1 MPLIKPQGL
10 QGLKGLG
17 NLSKQEYDSFVER
30 NKDLISQH
38 GYDPVYINNLY
49 SNKQFIDKFGMD
61 QFKAIPDINMRN
73 NLFKDTVVGEEFD
86 KLYSPINA
94 DGTRDNTKGLGSNW
108 EKYSQ
113 MSTDAKLRLL
123 ESDYLKPSEFE
134 ENWQKHLNT
143 IDTKAEVQSNSGIGA
158 FMPLGA
164 SMGAPMLS
172 TSTGSR
178 AADAIS
184 ALGSDEGAKKALQ
197 DRNNA
202 TLEHIYNDD
211 ADTKAASLGSVVS
224 QVYNS
229 ADPSIVGRSDEETTK
244 LFKAAITPNA
254 ATGNLGIPE
263 YASHYGVIEGEGI
276 SSEMKD
282 FTIDDMRQ
290 VLAKKAVYDQYM
302 SPEMASTA
310 LNNEAK
316 RYIHDHQGF
325 GKRASLFAK
334 DVAIAAT
341 SYTMDKINGFGN
353 LGFMVADAIG
363 DKPTVYIDDR
373 GEVLPLD
380 DQRVVN
386 TQQGKGYQD
395 EEGNFHPVHAQQ
407 IDRTTLY
414 NMGKNVGVFDT
425 AGSNNESI
433 LNPQDWTRKEQFGVW
448 DADLAKQYE
457 RLGSSPYK
465 VAYNP
470 NDDRDLAY
478 EAFKMMS
485 FGLADAGAQLIPFGI
500 GAFGKAMST
509 ASYMGKLGRAAGAFT
524 NAASKFLTAETRVGQ
539 VLQGGLGALGIAEAY
554 QRGAFQE
561 TLAQNMANLEET
573 ALEMSRDE
581 IYNQY
586 NSDDKY
592 KQTVDSLVDAR
603 AAEMKTEYMASL
615 GEKGQRQVVDEAKI
629 DEMIRARAQEQVL
642 GEMVQQ
648 RVAERKNTQEY
659 ANMQEEAINSAGQAA
674 TNTFW
679 PEAIKYGLVNT
690 FGYRKFLY
698 SNPTSVAQKAQQ
710 TFNGIRE
717 ITTSTGKKRLT
728 TDLGKTLTNGEK
740 WRSFGKTA
748 GSMFWGGAWTNGT
761 DDMMVDAAE
770 RVNEDSFNRYL
781 HDYKTGE
788 STADTYGFADGAYS
802 YWMGLNNSLG
812 QQTTGEA
819 ALVGGFGS
827 LVSANLHF
835 TNIASLATKEGR
847 QAYKDNFIQRY
858 KRDADGMIEKDADGN
873 PIIENVNWK
882 ENWRDRLGF
891 FIQNGVLN
899 EYYGKKQN
907 IRDMQRHADYVN
919 DLLDNQDDFN
929 IIQNLV
935 ASDIGRDNAANVGDE
950 KTMRFIQAF
959 NAIDALEHLA
969 QDEKDPTTLSSVV
982 NDRKALIERAAKL
995 GTEEEHDFTDEE
1007 LSNLAAQYYSNNAI
1021 PQTEQNTE
1029 IALQNIGQNARKMQE
1044 AYEAYND
1051 AEQHIQQMEE
1061 GMGSPVVPIVRAKM
1075 KLSLALDNHW
1085 RDRINTMKDEI
1096 GDASAEEAV
1105 PIGETL
1111 IATYGGKKTADS
1123 MLKAYNTAE
1132 PVLIGRVTDAVDK
1145 MQKKLDSYNEAQENL
1160 RNATTSEEVFQA
1172 QVTLKK
1178 AKDAYEDAVE
1188 EKMFHEDNL
1197 TSFREKKQALEESL
1211 AAWEKG
1217 DKSRVLS
1224 SDEIMALDPVT
1235 RARMMHQDNRG
1246 LYTTKQQKQIEKL
1259 EGKLKKQDPNALQK
1273 IQDIALLTTRVNQN
1287 EDAYNRISRNP
1298 DAAAVQLERQQ
1309 DEAAKNAVKTIN
1321 NRNAQI
1327 MAEYI
1332 NQMDQALVGR
1342 KDISQKQK
1350 DDYAY
1355 RTLRNKSSK
1364 LLDIIEEQQLLPQY
1378 QKQVAD
1384 AKEWGQITTDIDA
1397 VISEAD
1403 NTDEWKANISRNV
1416 SQVIDS
1422 ANSKEGVI
1430 AALEKVI
1437 DDTDNTQAATDVETV
1452 LQGLEKLGYQRDATV
1467 IEKREKR
1474 RARQA
1479 QEKAAKE
1486 AAAKKS
1492 QEDAQAEAAKKAAEA
1507 EEWANKANKKPG
1519 AFEDVNLED
1528 VPLGSDEAKD
1538 TNEEDVKEDNK
1549 NEVKAEKYGKDISK
1563 VANAT
1568 ADDYSIIHREL
1579 TSSGKEDYEKNPE
1592 KLQNDLNAE
1601 VDATVDY
1608 LNSKVTAREYLKRL
1622 GYSTGDEHSWLDN
1635 KATTQEDI
1643 IKEANKKAELYK
1655 KFISEN
1661 SQQIAESPVN
1671 NNMESNLIDN
1681 GETVQGKSSTID
1693 EQATVEGQKEQHTS
1707 DEITD
1712 VATVNG
1718 TGEHVIENSTTT
1730 LSGNAMSEYQ
1740 SDPLQNEGKLEH
1752 KKGESSNDSMSKF
1765 YAWMDA
1771 AGIKLQN
1778 IIDTELAEIL
1788 RRNPQ
1793 AKVKF
1798 MAVRP
1803 QSNATNDGDMK
1814 RHLMLVLDY
1823 DNSINK
1829 GITNIHNDENGGVL
1843 ESNDKK
1849 YLVIG
1854 IAGYGN
1860 KNADKL
1866 ALYDILFSNNPNS
1879 QNGYGLVRRGMGE
1892 FFRNNP
1898 NERFYVPEGLS
1909 TEVVSGT
1916 LIPGYIVKQLEGEE
1930 NAQYRSVTELLKE
1943 QQRNPLGLDMQS
1955 LAWGIQ
1961 EKTKFLVVG
1970 TSLDRVMV
1978 PRNVEGN
1985 LGSAFVLVPAAN
1997 GKMVP
2002 SYLKPLFY
2010 NEMNDGK
2017 LKDRINDLLMDVVS
2031 PNYATRLAAVNELS
2045 KIFYFG
2051 KDGDNILLGKDGS
2064 RHSNEVSLKRGED
2077 TLKTFVL
2084 NSDFDRQQFME
2095 AIADMNPRINI
2106 TASVLQSPVM
2116 LQQYDEAG
2124 ALQTDVAR
2132 LSTAGSAYS
2141 IYGVDAQGN
2150 MIKPDVVNNDIPR
2163 DAANTEFRNGDKTQV
2178 IYNHNFY
2185 QYDATTDQYLLNG
2198 EVVRDANILKQL
2210 DYNKRIIE
2218 NGLAPV
2224 QTEGIWKY
2232 YILGSEEHPEV
2243 VKVNKNTY
2251 EVQEVKSKQAQDLI
2265 DKVAKEKAD
2274 QERDAA
2280 AKQEMDKLDKMQKEA
2295 IEKGEANLSEN
2306 WVIDPETGELIAES
2320 MLKEKKEK
2328 EVETPIEQQ
2337 NPSQK
2342 EAASRNEVKPQ
2353 IGTQGNTQTLNDLV
2367 KSKAYRVRVIT
2378 TVRNK
2383 WPQAPTKITELE
2395 QFLRD
2400 KNIEVDAIGTSETD
2414 VQAWIKTLE
2423 DCR

>member
-1 MPLIKPQGL
+1 MPIIKPQGL
-10 QGLKGLG
+10 EGLKGLG
-17 NLSKQEYDSFVER
+17 SLSERDYNAFVDR
-30 NKDLISQH
+30 NKDLIAAH
-38 GYDPVYINNLY
+38 AYDPIYINNLY
-49 SNKQFIDKFGMD
+49 SNKQFIDKFGID
-61 QFKAIPDINMRN
+61 QFKAIPDINVRN
-73 NLFKDTVVGEEFD
+73 NLFKDAIVGEEFD
-86 KLYSPINA
+86 KLYNPFNA
-94 DGTRDNTKGLGSNW
+94 DGTRDNSKGLGKDW

-113 MSTDAKLRLL
+113 MSTDAKLKLL
-123 ESDYLKPSEFE
+123 ESDYLMPSEFE
-134 ENWQKHLNT
+134 ENWQKHLDT
-143 IDTKAEVQSNSGIGA
+143 VDTKAEVQSNSGAGA
-158 FMPLGA
+158 FMPLGV
-164 SMGAPMLS
+164 SIGSPMLS
-172 TSTGSR
+172 TSTGSK
-178 AADAIS
+178 AADALS
-184 ALGSDEGAKKALQ
+184 ALGSAEGAKKALQ

-202 TLEHIYNDD
+202 TLEHIYNDESD
-211 ADTKAASLGSVVS
+211 SRAASLGDVVS

-229 ADPSIVGRSDEETTK
+229 ADPSIVGGSDEETTK
-244 LFKAAITPNA
+244 LFKAAITPDA

-325 GKRASLFAK
+325 GKRAGLFAK

-363 DKPTVYIDDR
+363 DKPAVYVDDR

-380 DQRVVN
+380 DKRVVD
-386 TQQGKGYQD
+386 TQYGKGYQD
-395 EEGNFHPVHAQQ
+395 EQGNFHPVHAEQ
-407 IDRTTLY
+407 INRTTLY

-448 DADLAKQYE
+448 DADIAKQYE
-457 RLGSSPYK
+457 KLGSSPYK

-478 EAFKMMS
+478 ESFKMMS

-500 GAFGKAMST
+500 GAFGKAVST
-509 ASYMGKLGRAAGAFT
+509 ANYMGRLGRAAGAFT
-524 NAASKFLTAETRVGQ
+524 NAASKYLTAETKWGRGI
-539 VLQGGLGALGIAEAY
+539 QGIAAALGIAEAY

-561 TLAQNMANLEET
+561 TLAQNMANLEED
-573 ALEMSRDE
+573 ALEMSRNE

-586 NSDDKY
+586 NSDDAY
-592 KQTVDSLVDAR
+592 KKTIDSLVDAR

-615 GEKGQRQVVDEAKI
+615 GENAQKQIVDEEKL
-629 DEMIRARAQEQVL
+629 DEMLRARAQEQVL

-659 ANMQEEAINSAGQAA
+659 ADLQEEAINSAGQAA

-679 PEAIKYGLVNT
+679 PEAIKYSLVNT

-698 SNPTSVAQKAQQ
+698 SNPTSVAQKTQK

-717 ITTSTGKKRLT
+717 ITTSAGRKRLT
-728 TDLGKTLTNGEK
+728 TDLRKTLTNAEK
-740 WRSFGKTA
+740 WKSLGKTA
-748 GSMFWGGAWTNGT
+748 SSMFWGGAWTNGT

-770 RVNEDSFNRYL
+770 RINEDSFNRYL
-781 HDYKTGE
+781 HDYRTGE

-812 QQTTGEA
+812 QETTREA

-835 TNIASLATKEGR
+835 TNIASLFTKEGK
-847 QAYKDNFIQRY
+847 QAYKDNFLQKY
-858 KRDADGMIEKDADGN
+858 KRDADGMIERDADGN
-873 PIIENVNWK
+873 PVIEKINWK

-907 IRDMQRHADYVN
+907 MRDMQRHADYVN
-919 DLLDNQDDFN
+919 DLLDNYDDFN
-929 IIQNLV
+929 IIKNLV

-959 NAIDALEHLA
+959 NAIDALEGLA
-969 QDEKDPTTLSSVV
+969 KDEKDPTTLSSIV
-982 NDRKALIERAAKL
+982 NDRKTLIERAAKL
-995 GTEEEHDFTDEE
+995 GTEEENDFTDEE

-1021 PQTEQNTE
+1021 PQSEQNTE

-1044 AYEAYND
+1044 AYKAYND

-1061 GMGSPVVPIVRAKM
+1061 GMGSPIVSIVRAKM

-1085 RDRINTMKDEI
+1085 RDRIKTMKDEI
-1096 GDASAEEAV
+1096 GDISTDEAA
-1105 PIGETL
+1105 PTGETL

-1123 MLKAYNTAE
+1123 MLKAYNAAE
-1132 PVLIGRVTDAVDK
+1132 PVLIGKVTDAVDK
-1145 MQKKLDSYNEAQENL
+1145 AQKKLNAYNEAQENL
-1160 RNATTSEEVFQA
+1160 RNAATSKETFQA
-1172 QVTLKK
+1172 QVALKK
-1178 AKDAYEDAVE
+1178 AKDAYDDAVE

-1197 TSFREKKQALEESL
+1197 TSFREKKQTLEESL

-1217 DKSRVLS
+1217 DKSKVLS
-1224 SDEIMALDPVT
+1224 TDEIMALDPVT

-1246 LYTTKQQKQIEKL
+1246 LYSTKQQKQIEKL
-1259 EGKLKKQDPNALQK
+1259 EGRLKKQGPNALQK
-1273 IQDIALLTTRVNQN
+1273 IQDISLLTTRVNQN

-1298 DAAAVQLERQQ
+1298 DAASVQLERQQ
-1309 DEAAKNAVKTIN
+1309 EEAAKNAVKTIN

-1342 KDISQKQK
+1342 KGVSQKQK
-1350 DDYAY
+1350 DDYVY
-1355 RTLRNKSSK
+1355 RTLRNKSPK
-1364 LLDIIEEQQLLPQY
+1364 LLDIIEERQMLPQY

-1384 AKEWGQITTDIDA
+1384 AKEWGQITSDIDA

-1403 NTDEWKANISRNV
+1403 NSSEWKANISRNI
-1416 SQVIDS
+1416 SQVIDN
-1422 ANSKEGVI
+1422 ANSKDGVI

-1437 DDTDNTQAATDVETV
+1437 DDTDNTQAAADVEVV

-1467 IEKREKR
+1467 IEKRGKR
-1474 RARQA
+1474 KARQA

-1486 AAAKKS
+1486 AAAKKA
-1492 QEDAQAEAAKKAAEA
+1492 QEDAQAEAAKKATEEQEKKWVAESQQKQTVNA
-1507 EEWANKANKKPG
+1507 DGSNLQNPWDVAPIDQSEETAIQQG
-1519 AFEDVNLED
+1519 EL
-1528 VPLGSDEAKD
+1528 SEA
-1538 TNEEDVKEDNK
+1538 V
-1549 NEVKAEKYGKDISK
+1549 DISEENTEVEQQK
-1563 VANAT
+1563 P
-1568 ADDYSIIHREL
+1568 D
-1579 TSSGKEDYEKNPE
+1579 SS
-1592 KLQNDLNAE
+1592 
-1601 VDATVDY
+1601 VD
-1608 LNSKVTAREYLKRL
+1608 
-1622 GYSTGDEHSWLDN
+1622 
-1635 KATTQEDI
+1635 
-1643 IKEANKKAELYK
+1643 
-1655 KFISEN
+1655 
-1661 SQQIAESPVN
+1661 
-1671 NNMESNLIDN
+1671 NNMENNIIDN

-1693 EQATVEGQKEQHTS
+1693 EQAIVEGQKEQHTS
-1707 DEITD
+1707 DEVTD

-1718 TGEHVIENSTTT
+1718 AGEHVIENSTTT

-1740 SDPLQNEGKLEH
+1740 SEPLQKEGKLEH
-1752 KKGESSNDSMSKF
+1752 KKGATPNDSMSKF

-1798 MAVRP
+1798 MVVRP

-1814 RHLMLVLDY
+1814 RHLLLVLDY
-1823 DNSINK
+1823 DNGINR

-1843 ESNDKK
+1843 ESNGKK

-1854 IAGYGN
+1854 VAGYGN

-1909 TEVVSGT
+1909 TEIVAGS
-1916 LIPGYIVKQLEGEE
+1916 LIPGYIVKQLEGDE
-1930 NAQYRSVTELLKE
+1930 NAQYKSVAELLND

-1961 EKTKFLVVG
+1961 EKTKFLAVG
-1970 TSLDRVMV
+1970 TSLDRVMI

-2010 NEMNDGK
+2010 NEIRDGK
-2017 LKDRINDLLMDVVS
+2017 LKDRITNLLMDVVS
-2031 PNYATRLAAVNELS
+2031 PNYDTRLAAVNELS
-2045 KIFYFG
+2045 RIFYFG

-2077 TLKTFVL
+2077 TLRTFVL

-2095 AIADMNPRINI
+2095 AMADMNPRINI
-2106 TASVLQSPVM
+2106 TSSVLQSPVM

-2124 ALQTDVAR
+2124 ALQTDIAR
-2132 LSTAGSAYS
+2132 LATAGSSYS

-2150 MIKPDVVNNDIPR
+2150 TIKPDAVNNDIPR

-2178 IYNHNFY
+2178 VYDHNFY
-2185 QYDATTDQYLLNG
+2185 QYDSTTDQYLLNG
-2198 EVVRDANILKQL
+2198 EVVKDANILKNL
-2210 DYNKRIIE
+2210 DYNRRIIE
-2218 NGLAPV
+2218 SGLAPV

-2251 EVQEVKSKQAQDLI
+2251 DVQEIKNEQAQALI
-2265 DKVAKEKAD
+2265 EKVAKEKAD
-2274 QERDAA
+2274 KEREEA
-2280 AKQEMDKLDKMQKEA
+2280 AKQEMEKLDKMQREA
-2295 IEKGEANLSEN
+2295 LERGEANLSEE
-2306 WVIDPETGELIAES
+2306 WVVDPETGELIAES
-2320 MLKEKKEK
+2320 ELKKKERKK
-2328 EVETPIEQQ
+2328 EETPAEPQS
-2337 NPSQK
+2337 PSQEG
-2342 EAASRNEVKPQ
+2342 EAARSAAKPQ
-2353 IGTQGNTQTLNDLV
+2353 VGQVNTQTLNDLV
-2367 KSKAYRVRVIT
+2367 KSKAYRVRVIAT
-2378 TVRNK
+2378 IKNK

-2395 QFLRD
+2395 QFLRG
-2400 KNIEVDAIGTSETD
+2400 KNIEVDAIGTSEAD

>member
-17 NLSKQEYDSFVER
+17 NLSQQEYDSFVAR
-30 NKDLISQH
+30 NKDLIAAHS
-38 GYDPVYINNLY
+38 YDPVYINNLY
-49 SNKQFIDKFGMD
+49 SNKQFIDKFGIE
-61 QFKAIPDINMRN
+61 QFKAMPDINMRN
-73 NLFKDTVVGEEFD
+73 NLFKDTIVGEEFD

-94 DGTRDNTKGLGSNW
+94 DGTRDNTKGLGSSW

-113 MSTDAKLRLL
+113 MSTDAKLKLL

-143 IDTKAEVQSNSGIGA
+143 IDTKADVQSNSGIGA

-172 TSTGSR
+172 TSTGSK

-184 ALGSDEGAKKALQ
+184 ALGSAEGAKKALQ

-211 ADTKAASLGSVVS
+211 ADTRAASLGDVVS
-224 QVYNS
+224 KVYNS
-229 ADPSIVGRSDEETTK
+229 ADSSVVGRSDEETTK
-244 LFKAAITPNA
+244 LFKAAITPDP

-263 YASHYGVIEGEGI
+263 YASHYGIIEGEGV
-276 SSEMKD
+276 SSEMEN

-325 GKRASLFAK
+325 GKRAGLFAK

-380 DQRVVN
+380 DQKVVN
-386 TQQGKGYQD
+386 TQQGKGYLD
-395 EEGNFHPVHAQQ
+395 EEGNFHPVHAEQ
-407 IDRTTLY
+407 IDRTALY

-457 RLGSSPYK
+457 KLGSSPYK

-500 GAFGKAMST
+500 GAFGRAMST
-509 ASYMGKLGRAAGAFT
+509 ANYMGRLGRAAGAFT
-524 NAASKFLTAETRVGQ
+524 NAASKFLTAETRFGQ
-539 VLQGGLGALGIAEAY
+539 ILQGGAGALGIAEAY

-561 TLAQNMANLEET
+561 TLAQNMANLEES
-573 ALEMSRDE
+573 ALEMSRNE

-592 KQTVDSLVDAR
+592 KQTVDSLVGAR

-615 GEKGQRQVVDEAKI
+615 GEKGQRQIVDEAKI
-629 DEMIRARAQEQVL
+629 DEVIRARAQEQVL

-659 ANMQEEAINSAGQAA
+659 ADMQEEAINSAGQAA

-717 ITTSTGKKRLT
+717 ITTSAGKKRLT

-770 RVNEDSFNRYL
+770 RINEDSFNRYL

-812 QQTTGEA
+812 QETTKEA

-847 QAYKDNFIQRY
+847 QAYKDNFLQRY

-899 EYYGKKQN
+899 EYYGKKQS

-935 ASDIGRDNAANVGDE
+935 ASDVGRDNAANVGDE

-1029 IALQNIGQNARKMQE
+1029 LALQNIGQNARKMQE

-1085 RDRINTMKDEI
+1085 RDRINTMKDEL
-1096 GDASAEEAV
+1096 GDTSSEETT
-1105 PIGETL
+1105 PTGETL
-1111 IATYGGKKTADS
+1111 VATYGGKKTADS
-1123 MLKAYNTAE
+1123 MLKAYSTAE
-1132 PVLIGRVTDAVDK
+1132 PVLIGRVTDSVDK
-1145 MQKKLDSYNEAQENL
+1145 MQKKLDNYNEAQENF
-1160 RNATTSEEVFQA
+1160 RNAATSEEIFQA

-1178 AKDAYEDAVE
+1178 AKDAYDDAVE

-1197 TSFREKKQALEESL
+1197 TSFREKKQVLEESL

-1217 DKSRVLS
+1217 DKSKVLS
-1224 SDEIMALDPVT
+1224 ADEIMALDPVT
-1235 RARMMHQDNRG
+1235 RARMMHQDNRS

-1259 EGKLKKQDPNALQK
+1259 EGRLKKQDPNALQK
-1273 IQDIALLTTRVNQN
+1273 IQDIALLVARVNQN

-1298 DAAAVQLERQQ
+1298 DAAAVQLESQQ
-1309 DEAAKNAVKTIN
+1309 EEAAKNAVKTIN

-1350 DDYAY
+1350 DNYVY
-1355 RTLRNKSSK
+1355 RTLRNKNSK

-1384 AKEWGQITTDIDA
+1384 AKEWGQITSDIDA

-1403 NTDEWKANISRNV
+1403 SSNEWKANISRNI
-1416 SQVIDS
+1416 SQVIDNV
-1422 ANSKEGVI
+1422 NSKKGVI

-1437 DDTDNTQAATDVETV
+1437 DDTDNTQSAADVETV

-1492 QEDAQAEAAKKAAEA
+1492 QEDAQAEAAKKAAEEQEKKWVEESKQKNTVNADGSNLQSPWDVAPIDQSEETA
-1507 EEWANKANKKPG
+1507 EQKGELS
-1519 AFEDVNLED
+1519 ESIDM
-1528 VPLGSDEAKD
+1528 
-1538 TNEEDVKEDNK
+1538 TEEDKTANGEQQ
-1549 NEVKAEKYGKDISK
+1549 KAE
-1563 VANAT
+1563 
-1568 ADDYSIIHREL
+1568 
-1579 TSSGKEDYEKNPE
+1579 SS
-1592 KLQNDLNAE
+1592 
-1601 VDATVDY
+1601 
-1608 LNSKVTAREYLKRL
+1608 
-1622 GYSTGDEHSWLDN
+1622 
-1635 KATTQEDI
+1635 
-1643 IKEANKKAELYK
+1643 
-1655 KFISEN
+1655 
-1661 SQQIAESPVN
+1661 VN

-1681 GETVQGKSSTID
+1681 GDTVQGKSSTID
-1693 EQATVEGQKEQHTS
+1693 EQAAVEGQKEQHTS
-1707 DEITD
+1707 DEVID

-1740 SDPLQNEGKLEH
+1740 SEPLQKHGVIKRKEDTSTHRRMEKY
-1752 KKGESSNDSMSKF
+1752 F
-1765 YAWMDA
+1765 AWMDA

-1798 MAVRP
+1798 MVIKP
-1803 QSNATNDGDMK
+1803 QDNATHDGDMK
-1814 RHLMLVLDY
+1814 THLMLVLDY
-1823 DNSINK
+1823 DNNINK

-1843 ESNDKK
+1843 RSNGKN

-1854 IAGYGN
+1854 VVGYGN
-1860 KNADKL
+1860 NNADKL
-1866 ALYDILFSNNPNS
+1866 ALYDILFSKS
-1879 QNGYGLVRRGMGE
+1879 LKSKNGIGLAKRGSGK
-1892 FFRNNP
+1892 FFEDNL

-1909 TEVVSGT
+1909 TEVVAGS

-1930 NAQYRSVTELLKE
+1930 NAQYRSVTELLKD

-1978 PRNVEGN
+1978 PRNIEGN

-2031 PNYATRLAAVNELS
+2031 PNYVTRLAAVNELS

-2116 LQQYDEAG
+2116 LQQYDETG
-2124 ALQTDVAR
+2124 ALQTDIAR
-2132 LSTAGSAYS
+2132 LATAGSSYS

-2150 MIKPDVVNNDIPR
+2150 MIKPDAVNNDIPR
-2163 DAANTEFRNGDKTQV
+2163 DAANTEFRNRDKTQV

-2185 QYDATTDQYLLNG
+2185 QYDSTTDQYLLNG
-2198 EVVRDANILKQL
+2198 EVVRDTNVLKQL
-2210 DYNKRIIE
+2210 DYNRRIIE
-2218 NGLAPV
+2218 SGLAPV

-2243 VKVNKNTY
+2243 VKVNKSTY
-2251 EVQEVKSKQAQDLI
+2251 EVQEVKDKQAKELI
-2265 DKVAKEKAD
+2265 DKVAKERAD
-2274 QERDAA
+2274 KERDEAA
-2280 AKQEMDKLDKMQKEA
+2280 RQEVEKLDKIQREA
-2295 IEKGEANLSEN
+2295 IEKGTATLSEE
-2306 WVIDPETGELIAES
+2306 WVVDPETGELIPES
-2320 MLKEKKEK
+2320 QLRKKKEK
-2328 EVETPIEQQ
+2328 EEEVPTEQQ
-2337 NPSQK
+2337 NQSQK
-2342 EAASRNEVKPQ
+2342 SEVNRSVAKSQASTK
-2353 IGTQGNTQTLNDLV
+2353 GNTQTLNDLV

-2395 QFLRD
+2395 QFLKD
-2400 KNIEVDAIGTSETD
+2400 KNVEVDAIGTSEAD

>member
-17 NLSKQEYDSFVER
+17 NLSQQEYDSFVAR
-30 NKDLISQH
+30 NKDLIAAHS
-38 GYDPVYINNLY
+38 YDPVYINNLY
-49 SNKQFIDKFGMD
+49 SNKQFIDKFGIE
-61 QFKAIPDINMRN
+61 QFKAMPDINMRN
-73 NLFKDTVVGEEFD
+73 NLFKDTIVGEEFD

-94 DGTRDNTKGLGSNW
+94 DGTRDNTKGLGSSW

-113 MSTDAKLRLL
+113 MSTDAKLKLL

-143 IDTKAEVQSNSGIGA
+143 IDTKADVQSNSGIGA

-172 TSTGSR
+172 TSTGSK

-184 ALGSDEGAKKALQ
+184 ALGSAEGAKKALQ

-211 ADTKAASLGSVVS
+211 ADTRAASLGDVVS
-224 QVYNS
+224 KVYNS
-229 ADPSIVGRSDEETTK
+229 ADPSVIGRSDEETTK
-244 LFKAAITPNA
+244 LFKAAITPDP

-263 YASHYGVIEGEGI
+263 YASHYGIIEGEGI
-276 SSEMKD
+276 SSEMEN

-325 GKRASLFAK
+325 GKRAGLFAK

-380 DQRVVN
+380 DQKVVN
-386 TQQGKGYQD
+386 TQQGKGYLD
-395 EEGNFHPVHAQQ
+395 EEGNFHPVHAEQ
-407 IDRTTLY
+407 IDRTALY

-457 RLGSSPYK
+457 KLGSSPYK

-500 GAFGKAMST
+500 GAFSRAMST
-509 ASYMGKLGRAAGAFT
+509 ANYMGRLGRAAGAFT
-524 NAASKFLTAETRVGQ
+524 NAASKFLTAETRFGQ
-539 VLQGGLGALGIAEAY
+539 ILQGGAGALGIAEAY

-561 TLAQNMANLEET
+561 TLAQNMANLEES
-573 ALEMSRDE
+573 ALEMSRNE

-603 AAEMKTEYMASL
+603 AAKMKIEYMASL
-615 GEKGQRQVVDEAKI
+615 GEKGQRQIVEEAKI
-629 DEMIRARAQEQVL
+629 DEMIRARAQKQVL

-659 ANMQEEAINSAGQAA
+659 ADMQEEAINSAGQAA
-674 TNTFW
+674 TNAFW

-710 TFNGIRE
+710 TFSGIRE
-717 ITTSTGKKRLT
+717 ITTSAGKKRLA
-728 TDLGKTLTNGEK
+728 TDLGKTFTNGEK

-770 RVNEDSFNRYL
+770 RINEDSFNRYL

-812 QQTTGEA
+812 QETTKEA

-847 QAYKDNFIQRY
+847 QAYKDNFLQRY

-1029 IALQNIGQNARKMQE
+1029 LALQNIGQNARKMQE
-1044 AYEAYND
+1044 AYEAYNE

-1085 RDRINTMKDEI
+1085 RDRIKTMKDEL
-1096 GDASAEEAV
+1096 GDTSSEETA
-1105 PIGETL
+1105 PTGEIL
-1111 IATYGGKKTADS
+1111 VATYGGKKTADS
-1123 MLKAYNTAE
+1123 MLKAYSTAE
-1132 PVLIGRVTDAVDK
+1132 PVLIGRVTDSVDK
-1145 MQKKLDSYNEAQENL
+1145 MQKKLDNYNEAQENF
-1160 RNATTSEEVFQA
+1160 RNAATSEEIFQA

-1178 AKDAYEDAVE
+1178 AKDAYDDAVE

-1197 TSFREKKQALEESL
+1197 TSFREKKQILEESL
-1211 AAWEKG
+1211 VAWEKG
-1217 DKSRVLS
+1217 DKSKVLS
-1224 SDEIMALDPVT
+1224 ADEIMALDPVT
-1235 RARMMHQDNRG
+1235 RARMMRQDNRS
-1246 LYTTKQQKQIEKL
+1246 LYNTKQQKQIEKL
-1259 EGKLKKQDPNALQK
+1259 EGRLKKQDPNALQK

-1298 DAAAVQLERQQ
+1298 DAAAVQIERQQ
-1309 DEAAKNAVKTIN
+1309 EEAAKNAVKTIN

-1350 DDYAY
+1350 DNYVY
-1355 RTLRNKSSK
+1355 RTLRNKNSK

-1384 AKEWGQITTDIDA
+1384 AKEWGQITSDIDA

-1403 NTDEWKANISRNV
+1403 NSNEWKANISRNI
-1416 SQVIDS
+1416 SQVIDN
-1422 ANSKEGVI
+1422 ANSKKGVI

-1437 DDTDNTQAATDVETV
+1437 DDTDNTQSAADVETV

-1479 QEKAAKE
+1479 EEKAAKE

-1492 QEDAQAEAAKKAAEA
+1492 QEDAQAEAARKAAEEQEKKWV
-1507 EEWANKANKKPG
+1507 EESKQKNTVNADGSNLQSSWDVAPIDQDEETAVQQGELSEPIDMTE
-1519 AFEDVNLED
+1519 EDKT
-1528 VPLGSDEAKD
+1528 A
-1538 TNEEDVKEDNK
+1538 NEEQQ
-1549 NEVKAEKYGKDISK
+1549 KAE
-1563 VANAT
+1563 
-1568 ADDYSIIHREL
+1568 
-1579 TSSGKEDYEKNPE
+1579 SS
-1592 KLQNDLNAE
+1592 
-1601 VDATVDY
+1601 
-1608 LNSKVTAREYLKRL
+1608 
-1622 GYSTGDEHSWLDN
+1622 
-1635 KATTQEDI
+1635 
-1643 IKEANKKAELYK
+1643 
-1655 KFISEN
+1655 
-1661 SQQIAESPVN
+1661 VN

-1681 GETVQGKSSTID
+1681 GDTVQGKSSTID
-1693 EQATVEGQKEQHTS
+1693 EQAAIEGQKEQHTS
-1707 DEITD
+1707 DEVTD

-1718 TGEHVIENSTTT
+1718 TGEHVIENSATT

-1740 SDPLQNEGKLEH
+1740 SEPLQNEGKLEH
-1752 KKGESSNDSMSKF
+1752 KKGESANDSMSKF

-1771 AGIKLQN
+1771 AGIRLQN

-1803 QSNATNDGDMK
+1803 QSNTTNDGDMK

-1829 GITNIHNDENGGVL
+1829 GITTIHNNENGGVL
-1843 ESNDKK
+1843 ESNGKK

-1916 LIPGYIVKQLEGEE
+1916 LIPGYIVKQLDGEE
-1930 NAQYRSVTELLKE
+1930 NAQYRSIIELLKDP
-1943 QQRNPLGLDMQS
+1943 QRNPLELDMQS

-1978 PRNVEGN
+1978 PRNIEGN

-2095 AIADMNPRINI
+2095 AITDMNPRINI

-2132 LSTAGSAYS
+2132 LATAGSSYS

-2150 MIKPDVVNNDIPR
+2150 MIKSDVVNNDIPR

-2218 NGLAPV
+2218 NGLAPM

-2251 EVQEVKSKQAQDLI
+2251 EVQEVKDKQAKDLI
-2265 DKVAKEKAD
+2265 DKVAKERAD
-2274 QERDAA
+2274 KERDEAA
-2280 AKQEMDKLDKMQKEA
+2280 RQEVEKLDKIQREA
-2295 IEKGEANLSEN
+2295 IEKGTATLSEE
-2306 WVIDPETGELIAES
+2306 WVVDPETGELIPES
-2320 MLKEKKEK
+2320 QLREKKEKKE
-2328 EVETPIEQQ
+2328 EVPTEQQ
-2337 NPSQK
+2337 NQSQK
-2342 EAASRNEVKPQ
+2342 SEANRNTAKSQ
-2353 IGTQGNTQTLNDLV
+2353 ISTKGNTQTLNDLV

-2395 QFLRD
+2395 QFL
-2400 KNIEVDAIGTSETD
+2400 KNKNVEVDAIGTSEAD

>member
-1 MPLIKPQGL
+1 MPITTP
-10 QGLKGLG
+10 QGLKGLQG
-17 NLSKQEYDSFVER
+17 IGSLSKADYDAFVKK
-30 NKDLISQH
+30 NDALIAKH
-38 GYDPVYINNLY
+38 AYDPSYVSNLY
-49 SNKQFIDKFGMD
+49 SNKQFIDRYGVE
-61 QFKAIPDINMRN
+61 QFKAIPDFNTRN
-73 NLFKDTVVGEEFD
+73 NLLREDIVNEEWDT
-86 KLYSPINA
+86 LYG
-94 DGTRDNTKGLGSNW
+94 DMDDQWKQ
-108 EKYSQ
+108 KYGM
-113 MSTDAKLRLL
+113 MSTDAKQKLL
-123 ESDYLKPSEFE
+123 ESNWLTPNEFKNNWDKEIEARRGTRQDE
-134 ENWQKHLNT
+134 EGNT
-143 IDTKAEVQSNSGIGA
+143 YFDPWLHIGGLTQA
-158 FMPLGA
+158 
-164 SMGAPMLS
+164 MGNAVA
-172 TSTGSR
+172 TGEMAMQR
-178 AADAIS
+178 AK
-184 ALGSDEGAKKALQ
+184 ERN
-197 DRNNA
+197 DR

-211 ADTKAASLGSVVS
+211 ADSKAASLGDIVS

-229 ADPSIVGRSDEETTK
+229 ANPSIVGGSDEETTK

-254 ATGNLGIPE
+254 ATGNMGIPE
-263 YASHYGVIEGEGI
+263 YASHYGIIEGEGV

-282 FTIDDMRQ
+282 FTVDDMRQ

-325 GKRASLFAK
+325 GKRAGLFAK

-363 DKPTVYIDDR
+363 DKPTVYVDDR

-380 DQRVVN
+380 DQRVVD
-386 TQQGKGYQD
+386 TQQGRGYQD
-395 EEGNFHPVHAQQ
+395 NEGTFHPVHAEQ
-407 IDRTTLY
+407 INRTTLY
-414 NMGKNVGVFDT
+414 NMGKNVGIFDT

-539 VLQGGLGALGIAEAY
+539 VLQGGAGALGIAEAY

-561 TLAQNMANLEET
+561 TLAQNMANLEEQ
-573 ALEMSRDE
+573 ALEMSRNE

-586 NSDDKY
+586 NSDKKY
-592 KQTVDSLVDAR
+592 KQSIESLIDAK
-603 AAEMKTEYMASL
+603 AADMKTEYMASL
-615 GEKGQRQVVDEAKI
+615 GENGQKQIVDEAKL

-642 GEMVQQ
+642 GEIVQQ

-659 ANMQEEAINSAGQAA
+659 ADMQEEAINSAGQAA

-690 FGYRKFLY
+690 FGYRRFLY
-698 SNPTSVAQKAQQ
+698 SNPTSVAQKAQR

-717 ITTSTGKKRLT
+717 ITTSAGKKRLA
-728 TDLGKTLTNGEK
+728 TDIGKTLTNAEK
-740 WRSFGKTA
+740 WKSLGKTA

-770 RVNEDSFNRYL
+770 RINEDSFNRYL

-788 STADTYGFADGAYS
+788 STADTYGFADGAFS

-812 QQTTGEA
+812 QETTKEA
-819 ALVGGFGS
+819 TLVGGFGS

-835 TNIASLATKEGR
+835 TNLASLATKEGR
-847 QAYKDNFIQRY
+847 QAYKDNFLQRY
-858 KRDADGMIEKDADGN
+858 KRDADGMIERDAEGN
-873 PIIENVNWK
+873 PIVENVSWK

-919 DLLDNQDDFN
+919 ELLDNYDDFN
-929 IIQNLV
+929 VIQNLV

-959 NAIDALEHLA
+959 NAIDALDGLA
-969 QDEKDPTTLSSVV
+969 KDEKDPTTLSSVV

-1029 IALQNIGQNARKMQE
+1029 LALQNIGQNARKMQE
-1044 AYEAYND
+1044 AYEAYNE
-1051 AEQHIQQMEE
+1051 AEQHIQQVEE
-1061 GMGSPVVPIVRAKM
+1061 GMGSPIVPIVRAKM
-1075 KLSLALDNHW
+1075 KLSLALDSHW
-1085 RDRINTMKDEI
+1085 RDRIKTMKDEI
-1096 GDASAEEAV
+1096 GDTSAEETT
-1105 PIGETL
+1105 PTGETL

-1123 MLKAYNTAE
+1123 MLKAYTAAE
-1132 PVLIGRVTDAVDK
+1132 PVLIGKVTDAIDK
-1145 MQKKLDSYNEAQENL
+1145 VQKKLDVYNEAQENL
-1160 RNATTSEEVFQA
+1160 RNTTTSEETFQA
-1172 QVTLKK
+1172 QVALKK
-1178 AKDAYEDAVE
+1178 AKDAYDDAVE

-1197 TSFREKKQALEESL
+1197 TSFREKKQVLNEALD
-1211 AAWEKG
+1211 AWEKG
-1217 DKSRVLS
+1217 DKSKVLS
-1224 SDEIMALDPVT
+1224 ADEIMALDPAT

-1246 LYTTKQQKQIEKL
+1246 LYSAKQQKQIEKL

-1298 DAAAVQLERQQ
+1298 DAAAVQLESQQ
-1309 DEAAKNAVKTIN
+1309 EEAAKNAVKTIN

-1342 KDISQKQK
+1342 KDINQKQK
-1350 DDYAY
+1350 NNYVY
-1355 RTLRNKSSK
+1355 RTLRNKNPK

-1384 AKEWGQITTDIDA
+1384 AKEWGQITSDIDA

-1403 NTDEWKANISRNV
+1403 NSNEWKANISRNI
-1416 SQVIDS
+1416 SQVIDN
-1422 ANSKEGVI
+1422 ANNKDDVI

-1437 DDTDNTQAATDVETV
+1437 DDTDNTQAAADVETV

-1479 QEKAAKE
+1479 QEKATKE

-1492 QEDAQAEAAKKAAEA
+1492 QEDAQAEAAKKASEEQEKKWVEESKQNNTVNADGSNLQNPWDVAPIDQSEETAEQKG
-1507 EEWANKANKKPG
+1507 ELSEPI
-1519 AFEDVNLED
+1519 DV
-1528 VPLGSDEAKD
+1528 
-1538 TNEEDVKEDNK
+1538 TEEDRTGSKKQQKE
-1549 NEVKAEKYGKDISK
+1549 
-1563 VANAT
+1563 
-1568 ADDYSIIHREL
+1568 
-1579 TSSGKEDYEKNPE
+1579 
-1592 KLQNDLNAE
+1592 
-1601 VDATVDY
+1601 
-1608 LNSKVTAREYLKRL
+1608 
-1622 GYSTGDEHSWLDN
+1622 
-1635 KATTQEDI
+1635 
-1643 IKEANKKAELYK
+1643 
-1655 KFISEN
+1655 
-1661 SQQIAESPVN
+1661 ESAVN
-1671 NNMESNLIDN
+1671 NDMESNIVDN

-1693 EQATVEGQKEQHTS
+1693 EQAAVEGQREQHTS

-1712 VATVNG
+1712 IATING
-1718 TGEHVIENSTTT
+1718 TGEHVIENSVTT

-1740 SDPLQNEGKLEH
+1740 SEPLQNEGKLEH
-1752 KKGESSNDSMSKF
+1752 KKGESSNDSMNKF

-1793 AKVKF
+1793 AMVKF

-1814 RHLMLVLDY
+1814 RHLLLVLDY
-1823 DNSINK
+1823 DNHINR
-1829 GITNIHNDENGGVL
+1829 GITTIHFNENGGVL
-1843 ESNDKK
+1843 ESNGKK

-1854 IAGYGN
+1854 VAGYGN

-1892 FFRNNP
+1892 FFRSNP

-1909 TEVVSGT
+1909 TEVVSGS

-1930 NAQYRSVTELLKE
+1930 NAQHRSVTELLKDP
-1943 QQRNPLGLDMQS
+1943 QRNPLGLDMQS

-2010 NEMNDGK
+2010 NEMNDGE
-2017 LKDRINDLLMDVVS
+2017 LKEDINNLLMNVVS

-2045 KIFYFG
+2045 KIFYFS

-2077 TLKTFVL
+2077 TLKTFIL

-2095 AIADMNPRINI
+2095 AITDMNPRINI

-2116 LQQYDEAG
+2116 LQRYDEAG
-2124 ALQTDVAR
+2124 ALQTDIAR
-2132 LSTAGSAYS
+2132 LVTAGSSYS

-2150 MIKPDVVNNDIPR
+2150 MIKPEVVNNDIPR

-2185 QYDATTDQYLLNG
+2185 QYDSTTDQYLLNG
-2198 EVVRDANILKQL
+2198 EVVKDANVLKQL
-2210 DYNKRIIE
+2210 DYNRRIIG

-2251 EVQEVKSKQAQDLI
+2251 EVQEVKDKQAKELI

-2274 QERDAA
+2274 RERDEA
-2280 AKQEMDKLDKMQKEA
+2280 AKREMEKLDKMQREA
-2295 IEKGEANLSEN
+2295 IEKGEAIVSEE
-2306 WVIDPETGELIAES
+2306 WVVDPETGELVAES
-2320 MLKEKKEK
+2320 QLKEKKEK
-2328 EVETPIEQQ
+2328 EGETPAEQQ
-2337 NPSQK
+2337 SSSQ
-2342 EAASRNEVKPQ
+2342 ENAANGSVAKPQ
-2353 IGTQGNTQTLNDLV
+2353 IVQGNTQTMNDLV

-2378 TVRNK
+2378 TIKNK

-2395 QFLRD
+2395 QFLRN
-2400 KNIEVDAIGTSETD
+2400 KNIEVDAIGTSEAD